1 MTIDDK
7 ETVTRDDAFTFIPAQ
22 KERESATLLIHISDV
37 GFILKENE
45 PLELLARKR
54 ISNVYFQNFRYSMLP
69 EAFCEWVS
77 INPKLERL
85 AVTFV
90 FRITKDKIKFVEY
103 FRSVIKSR
111 VALSYENAQNLIKE
125 K

>member
-22 KERESATLLIHISDV
+22 KEGESATLLIHISDV
-37 GFILKENE
+37 SFILKENE

-54 ISNVYFQNFRYSMLP
+54 ISNAYFNNFRYSMLP
-69 EAFCEWVS
+69 ETFCEWFS
-77 INPKLERL
+77 INPKLNRL
-85 AVTFV
+85 AVTLV

-111 VALSYENAQNLIKE
+111 VALSYEDAQSLIKE